1 MMPRC
6 AQCGAPL
13 DDGRTC
19 EDRFAVLLALDHSRE
34 EPWGSRHGL
43 AFATFAL
50 QHPASYDV
58 ATLDRAWVALYR
70 VYVLGDDARRLFQG
84 LAGRRVDTTSWDAP
98 PRPPVPARLPSV
110 TIVELGDFD
119 ADRYAADVDA
129 WARATVAAW
138 GGDAIARRG
147 LSRT

>member
-1 MMPRC
+1 MPAC
-6 AQCGAPL
+6 PQCGAPL

-19 EDRFAVLLALDHSRE
+19 EDRFAALLALDHSRE

-50 QHPASYDV
+50 QHPASYDA

-70 VYVLGDDARRLFQG
+70 VYVRGDDAPRLFHAM
-84 LAGRRVDTTSWDAP
+84 AGRRIDTTAWDAP
-98 PRPPVPARLPSV
+98 PRPRVRSRMLSV
-110 TIVELGDFD
+110 TIVDLRGFD